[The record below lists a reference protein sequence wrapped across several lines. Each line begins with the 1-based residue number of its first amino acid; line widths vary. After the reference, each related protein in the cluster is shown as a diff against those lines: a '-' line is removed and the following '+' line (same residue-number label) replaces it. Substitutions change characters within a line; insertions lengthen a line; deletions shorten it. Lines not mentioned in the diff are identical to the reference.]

1 MKVINLESFASI
13 GFATKEMP
21 LDGAI
26 GQHLNSY
33 GYRSD
38 GSFGCNGISWPYKM
52 AFGTMPMPFNA
63 AIGQQRD
70 RRYIGSA
77 NWPFPLE
84 FVPVPMPSD
93 GALAF
98 QSPAFSTGDVVGCG
112 IHLATRQI
120 FLTKNGRRID
130 DYSFFTSTP
139 INSLF
144 PCVSLWTGDKI
155 EANFGPNFK
164 FNLATL

>member
-1 MKVINLESFASI
+1 
-13 GFATKEMP
+13 MP

-38 GSFGCNGISWPYKM
+38 GSFGCNGISRPYKM
-52 AFGTMPMPFNA
+52 AFGPMPMPFNR

-70 RRYIGSA
+70 LRYVGSA
-77 NWPFPLE
+77 NWAFPLE

-112 IHLATRQI
+112 VSLATRQI

-130 DYSFFTSTP
+130 DYSFFATTP

-155 EANFGPNFK
+155 EANFWPSFK

>member
-1 MKVINLESFASI
+1 MRINPQIWQPCLYLI
-13 GFATKEMP
+13 V
-21 LDGAI
+21 LD
-26 GQHLNSY
+26 
-33 GYRSD
+33 
-38 GSFGCNGISWPYKM
+38 
-52 AFGTMPMPFNA
+52 
-63 AIGQQRD
+63 
-70 RRYIGSA
+70 

-112 IHLATRQI
+112 VCLATRQI

-130 DYSFFTSTP
+130 DYSFFITTP

-155 EANFGPNFK
+155 EANFGPSFK